1 MEKQSVRRPWVP
13 LLQGGVSLVVC
24 DLGLLMLLAALLVR
38 GTLPERLAGGAQLA
52 CAVFSGCVG
61 GWVSGRRGAWGTLPG
76 ALLGAACGTAILL
89 LVGVAVY
96 GLPSANAQNGA
107 TLAALLG
114 GGAAGGLLA
123 GTGGKR
129 GRRKKTGR
137 HPGASV
143 GKRRGSIGKVHK
155 FLKN

>member
-38 GTLPERLAGGAQLA
+38 GTLPERMAGGAQLA

-76 ALLGAACGTAILL
+76 ALLGTACGTAILL
-89 LVGVAVY
+89 LAGVAAY
-96 GLPSANAQNGA
+96 GLPSANVQNGA

-114 GGAAGGLLA
+114 GGGVGGLLA
-123 GTGGKR
+123 GAGGKR
-129 GRRKKTGR
+129 GKRKKAGR
-137 HPGASV
+137 YQSSSV